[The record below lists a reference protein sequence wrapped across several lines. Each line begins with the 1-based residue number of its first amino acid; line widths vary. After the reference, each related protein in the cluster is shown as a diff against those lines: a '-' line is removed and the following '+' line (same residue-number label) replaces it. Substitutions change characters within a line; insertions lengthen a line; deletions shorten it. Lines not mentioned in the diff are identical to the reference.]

1 LFYPSSLFEF
11 IFIIL
16 YSNFLHIIDIL
27 GTLAFAVSG
36 VFSAMEKRLD
46 AFGVLI
52 ISFVTAIGGGTVRD
66 VLVGNFPVNW
76 LQNNNT
82 ILVILFTALVTM
94 FFGSQLKQLRR
105 LSTTLF
111 LFDALGLGLFTIIGF
126 EVGLKHGFSPGI
138 CIALGTISAC
148 FGGVLRDVLLNKVP
162 LIFHKE
168 VYALACIIGG
178 LVYYFLSKTPWN
190 EDLSK
195 VICILLI
202 VVIRVVAVRFK
213 LSLPSISLK

>member
-1 LFYPSSLFEF
+1 
-11 IFIIL
+11 
-16 YSNFLHIIDIL
+16 
-27 GTLAFAVSG
+27 
-36 VFSAMEKRLD
+36 MEKRLD

-52 ISFVTAIGGGTVRD
+52 VSFVTAIGGGTVRD

-178 LVYYFLSKTPWN
+178 LVYYFLSKTHWN

-213 LSLPSISLK
+213 LSLPSITLK